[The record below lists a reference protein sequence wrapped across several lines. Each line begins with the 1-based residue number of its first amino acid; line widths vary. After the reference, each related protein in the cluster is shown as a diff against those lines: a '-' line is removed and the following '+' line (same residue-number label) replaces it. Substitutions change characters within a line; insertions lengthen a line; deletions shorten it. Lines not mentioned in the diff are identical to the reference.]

1 MDVKGKIKVCQT
13 PLADF
18 NVEQINGSP
27 FFCRYSE
34 FVRLIHKH
42 LPAIDPEQLLAQP
55 IESHQAGILEWYVP
69 NTGEDP
75 APLSSLRTS
84 EPEEYAQYAALR
96 TQQIAQIQ
104 QVAAQVTLPQERLFM
119 DCLLRYLD
127 TDYAEDVTFCHD
139 GQVTFA
145 VWGMKMRR
153 GRDLATIITDS
164 VREHRVHTVRFVVK
178 GHGQI
183 MGRTEMLRKHGHA
196 LQGAHD
202 IPEVT
207 PDPHYTFSR
216 WEPCAPQGQRVE
228 TDVTYT
234 AVCERTDPYEVRF
247 QARQGG
253 TVGGGIEQVVTKQPG
268 EALLSTDLPI
278 VSPESG
284 WAFKGWI
291 PAFEAGM
298 PVNDD
303 LCFEADFQAI
313 EADPII
319 APPPPPPILTHK
331 VRFVTGENGLI
342 KGTNNTLTEFDVR
355 HGDTF
360 DPTLIPPISPNKGF
374 AFREWDAPITSGP
387 ITSDVTYTALYD
399 KKLPWWRR
407 LKWLWWLLALLLALL
422 LLWFLLKSCTGCTS
436 CSHHREENGVVQTD
450 SAVTDDGRGIDN
462 NGEVEPIE
470 IGDDGRLPDDDNIT
484 APVTGDEDGATPI
497 VEQPG
502 MPSVIGNRLFLFL
515 ENDND
520 NVDALAR
527 DFKKA
532 YPDESKYS
540 IIGYDRDVKMLVVK
554 VPANERDQLRKTMN
568 QRIPNHKFLVFDE
581 QIYEIHSSLPANSPN
596 DQPADYGW
604 HLRAIHAPQAWSV
617 TKGSPSVKVAVV
629 DDGIQATHPMFA
641 GRITE
646 AYNVFTQNNHLSLGE
661 GHGTHTAALAAGS
674 QANLSKG
681 ASGIAPMCKI
691 MPVQVFDNK
700 QCPLSALVAGIMYA
714 IHHDADVINVSI
726 GPSFPGLSQLPVEQQ
741 QQLRMQFQNME
752 ALWERVCRIADKK
765 HTLIVFAAGN
775 DHILACIPPENRNL
789 VSLAVGA
796 VDKQIAPSDF
806 TNYGGFCD
814 ISAPGTNIL
823 SAFPQSALRS
833 FDGTSMAAPIVT
845 GTLALMKSIKK
856 NITLAQAR
864 NVLQR
869 TGQQVNGPLPP
880 MILADKALQAVK
892 RGDFSA
898 PTGNIVPGIEG
909 GSSRAEAGITVP
921 VGGSGGQRGGGI
933 AVPVGSHPTQ
943 PGVQPQPA
951 TDDYEAIRRMIREYE
966 QKIKELKRRLPRT

>member
-13 PLADF
+13 ALADF

-34 FVRLIHKH
+34 FVRLIHKY
-42 LPAIDPEQLLAQP
+42 LPNIDPEQLLAQP
-55 IESHQAGILEWYVP
+55 IESHQPGILEWYVP
-69 NTGEDP
+69 ITGEDP
-75 APLSSLRTS
+75 APLSSLSAS
-84 EPEEYAQYAALR
+84 EPEEYARYSALR
-96 TQQIAQIQ
+96 TQQIAQLK
-104 QVAAQVTLPQERLFM
+104 QVASQVTLPQERLFM

-127 TDYAEDVTFCHD
+127 TDYADDVAFCHD
-139 GQVTFA
+139 GVLTFA

-153 GRDLATIITDS
+153 GRDLATVITDA
-164 VREHRVHTVRFVVK
+164 VREHRVHTVRYVVS
-178 GHGQI
+178 GHGHI
-183 MGRTEMLRKHGHA
+183 EGRTEMLRKHGHA

-207 PDPHYTFSR
+207 PDVHYTFSR
-216 WEPCAPQGQRVE
+216 WEPCAPQGKRVDA
-228 TDVTYT
+228 DVTYT

-253 TVGGGIEQVVTKQPG
+253 TVGGAAEQVVTKRPG
-268 EALLSTDLPI
+268 EALLSTDLPM
-278 VSPESG
+278 VSPEAG
-284 WAFKGWI
+284 WKFVGWV
-291 PAFEAGM
+291 PAFEAGV

-303 LCFEADFQAI
+303 LYFEADFQAI
-313 EADPII
+313 EVEQPIV
-319 APPPPPPILTHK
+319 PPPPPPPLVHK
-331 VRFVTGENGLI
+331 VRFVTGENGFV
-342 KGTNNTLTEFDVR
+342 KGTTNTLCEFDVK
-355 HGDTF
+355 HGESL
-360 DPTLIPPISPNKGF
+360 DPTRIPLIKPNKGF

-399 KKLPWWRR
+399 KKEPWWRR
-407 LKWLWWLLALLLALL
+407 LKWLWWLLGLLLALL
-422 LLWFLLKSCTGCTS
+422 LLLFLLKNCKGCTS
-436 CSHHREENGVVQTD
+436 CSHHREVNGVVETD
-450 SAVTDDGRGIDN
+450 STESPDGRGIDD
-462 NGEVEPIE
+462 NGEVRPIE
-470 IGDDGRLPDDDNIT
+470 IDDDGRLPDDANIT
-484 APVTGDEDGATPI
+484 APVTGDEDGETPI

-568 QRIPNHKFLVFDE
+568 QRIANHKFLVFDE
-581 QIYEIHSSLPANSPN
+581 QIYEIHSSMPGNSPN

-604 HLRAIHAPQAWSV
+604 HLRAIHAQQAWSV

-629 DDGIQATHPMFA
+629 DDGIQASHPMFA

-646 AYNVFTQNNHLSLGE
+646 AYNVYTQNNHLSLGE

-674 QANLSKG
+674 QANLAKG
-681 ASGIAPMCKI
+681 ASGVAPMCKI

-700 QCPLSALVAGIMYA
+700 QCPLSALIAGIMYA

-726 GPSFPGLSQLPVEQQ
+726 GPSFPGLSQLPEEQQ
-741 QQLRMQFQNME
+741 AKLLGQFQNME
-752 ALWERVCRIADKK
+752 ALWERVCQIADKK

-775 DHILACIPPENRNL
+775 DHILALIPPENRN
-789 VSLAVGA
+789 VMSLAVGA
-796 VDKQIAPSDF
+796 VDKQIQPSDF
-806 TNYGGFCD
+806 TNYGGYCD
-814 ISAPGTNIL
+814 VSAPGTNIL
-823 SAFPQSALRS
+823 SAFPQSTLRS
-833 FDGTSMAAPIVT
+833 LDGTSMAAPIVT

-856 NITLAQAR
+856 DITLAQAR

-869 TGQQVNGPLPP
+869 TGQQVNGSLPP
-880 MILADKALQAVK
+880 MILADQALAAVK

-898 PTGNIVPGIEG
+898 PTGNIVPGLSGRDG
-909 GSSRAEAGITVP
+909 GAQAGIAVP
-921 VGGSGGQRGGGI
+921 GGGSGGQRGGGI
-933 AVPVGSHPTQ
+933 AVPVGSRPTQ

-966 QKIKELKRRLPRT
+966 QKIKELKRRLPRG

>member
-13 PLADF
+13 ALADF

-34 FVRLIHKH
+34 FVRLIHKY
-42 LPAIDPEQLLAQP
+42 LPNIDPEQLLAQP
-55 IESHQAGILEWYVP
+55 IESHQPGILEWYVP
-69 NTGEDP
+69 ITGEDP
-75 APLSSLRTS
+75 APLSSLSAS
-84 EPEEYAQYAALR
+84 EPEEYARYSALR
-96 TQQIAQIQ
+96 TQQIAQLK
-104 QVAAQVTLPQERLFM
+104 QVASQVTLPQERIFM

-127 TDYAEDVTFCHD
+127 TDYADDVAFCHD
-139 GQVTFA
+139 GVLTFA

-153 GRDLATIITDS
+153 GRDLATVITDA
-164 VREHRVHTVRFVVK
+164 VREHRVHTVRYVVS
-178 GHGQI
+178 GHGHI
-183 MGRTEMLRKHGHA
+183 EGRTEMLRKHGHA

-207 PDPHYTFSR
+207 PDVHYTFSR
-216 WEPCAPQGQRVE
+216 WEPYAPQGKRVDA
-228 TDVTYT
+228 DVTYT

-253 TVGGGIEQVVTKQPG
+253 TVGGAAEQVVTKRPG
-268 EALLSTDLPI
+268 EALLSTDLPM
-278 VSPESG
+278 VSPEAG
-284 WAFKGWI
+284 WKFVGWV
-291 PAFEAGM
+291 PAFEAGV

-303 LCFEADFQAI
+303 LYFEADFQAI
-313 EADPII
+313 EVEQPIV
-319 APPPPPPILTHK
+319 PPPPPPPLVHK
-331 VRFVTGENGLI
+331 VRFVTGENGFV
-342 KGTNNTLTEFDVR
+342 KGTTNTLCEFDVK
-355 HGDTF
+355 HGESL
-360 DPTLIPPISPNKGF
+360 DPTRIPLIKPNKGF

-399 KKLPWWRR
+399 KKEPWWRR
-407 LKWLWWLLALLLALL
+407 LKWLWWLLGLLLALL
-422 LLWFLLKSCTGCTS
+422 LLLFLLKNCKGCTS
-436 CSHHREENGVVQTD
+436 CSHHREVNGVVETD
-450 SAVTDDGRGIDN
+450 STESPDGRGIDD
-462 NGEVEPIE
+462 NGEVRPIE
-470 IGDDGRLPDDDNIT
+470 IDDDGRLPDDANIT
-484 APVTGDEDGATPI
+484 APVTGDEDGETPI

-568 QRIPNHKFLVFDE
+568 QRIANHKFLVFDE
-581 QIYEIHSSLPANSPN
+581 QIYEIHSSMPGNSPN

-604 HLRAIHAPQAWSV
+604 HLRAIHAQQAWSV

-629 DDGIQATHPMFA
+629 DDGIQASHPMFA

-646 AYNVFTQNNHLSLGE
+646 AYNVYTQNNHLSLGE

-674 QANLSKG
+674 QTNLAKG
-681 ASGIAPMCKI
+681 ASGVAPMCKI

-700 QCPLSALVAGIMYA
+700 QCPLSALIAGIMYA

-726 GPSFPGLSQLPVEQQ
+726 GPSFPGLSQLPEEQQ
-741 QQLRMQFQNME
+741 AKLLGQFQNME
-752 ALWERVCRIADKK
+752 ALWERVCQIADKK

-775 DHILACIPPENRNL
+775 DHILALIPPENRN
-789 VSLAVGA
+789 VMSLAVGA
-796 VDKQIAPSDF
+796 VDKQIQPSDF
-806 TNYGGFCD
+806 TNYGGYCD
-814 ISAPGTNIL
+814 VSAPGTNIL
-823 SAFPQSALRS
+823 SAFPQSTLRS
-833 FDGTSMAAPIVT
+833 LDGTSMAAPIVT

-856 NITLAQAR
+856 DITLAQAR

-869 TGQQVNGPLPP
+869 TGQQVNGSLPP
-880 MILADKALQAVK
+880 MILADQALAAVK

-898 PTGNIVPGIEG
+898 PTGNIVPGLSGRDG
-909 GSSRAEAGITVP
+909 GAQAGIAVP
-921 VGGSGGQRGGGI
+921 GGGSGGQRGGGI
-933 AVPVGSHPTQ
+933 AVPVGSRPTQ

-951 TDDYEAIRRMIREYE
+951 TDDYETIRRMIREYE
-966 QKIKELKRRLPRT
+966 QKIKELKRRLPRG